1 MSRKITI
8 VKKNLAP
15 APKPPGVN
23 PRDPWSSFSE
33 ASEEQLLM
41 RYLNS
46 RGINPNFVSKDTKI
60 SHSKSSEF
68 LKWKNDHQFQEQVI
82 YEAIDEKDMV
92 CFDIPLLIRVLEFT
106 REEMKTDIE
115 LHNMVERLINMRH
128 DVPLDMTHYDEITQ
142 KLMKENH
149 IAIAMGKMLDD
160 ESGMVLSQIEEL
172 ERGCAM
178 IRSYVGKDYE
188 KQLPAWVQA
197 KVTLATDY
205 MSTVGNYLVSK
216 NEKVNEE
223 AESIDEG
230 VYTDDESIA
239 KHLVQKYGKNVDS
252 HQIRLA
258 HHFHPEKHKTTPQ
271 RIANH
276 VNRLLGRPVT
286 EEEELEEG
294 VFTDDESIAKHL
306 VKKYGKNVQSHDIK
320 LAMHFHPEPHKTSLD
335 RIAGHVKRLVGGPKP
350 VTEDKMPKPTAL
362 DKFRKASAEREKKHN
377 ETEKNSGN
385 MTSAIDRLQKHL
397 NKESSEFMKDV
408 KKKVAATKSDRYT
421 HYSKTSKDMP
431 NTADTYAQMAKHQK
445 QLAKEDVEQ
454 IDEISKSTLN
464 SYRDKSTASMKNAQA
479 NRDAAEP
486 GKNMSKGFAN
496 LHAKSD
502 AIANKRVKGLI
513 GYMQRKQGMKPTS
526 EDIYQDS
533 QAATQTV
540 FDGANN
546 TDDTTMGKKR
556 EMSKSAR
563 MIKALYKKHK
573 MVKEDMYDHEKED
586 KSVQTYGKKPKIQ
599 KPDEENNKGE
609 DKPAALMSGGTT
621 LTGEKRDDVE
631 IDPMMK
637 NRPGQNQFNKEFG
650 KKGS

>member
-60 SHSKSSEF
+60 SHSKSGEF
-68 LKWKNDHQFQEQVI
+68 LKWKNDHQFAEQVI
-82 YEAIDEKDMV
+82 YEGVDKEDV
-92 CFDIPLLIRVLEFT
+92 LSFDIPLFIRILELAREDVKEDMELHRITERLLSIRKKGVLTMDDYEFIAGIKKLK
-106 REEMKTDIE
+106 EEM
-115 LHNMVERLINMRH
+115 L
-128 DVPLDMTHYDEITQ
+128 
-142 KLMKENH
+142 
-149 IAIAMGKMLDD
+149 
-160 ESGMVLSQIEEL
+160 EE
-172 ERGCAM
+172 G
-178 IRSYVGKDYE
+178 IF
-188 KQLPAWVQA
+188 
-197 KVTLATDY
+197 
-205 MSTVGNYLVSK
+205 
-216 NEKVNEE
+216 
-223 AESIDEG
+223 
-230 VYTDDESIA
+230 TDDESIA
-239 KHLVQKYGKNVDS
+239 KHLVKKYGKNVDS
-252 HQIRLA
+252 HQIKLA
-258 HHFHPEKHKTTPQ
+258 HHFHPEKHKTTPE

-276 VNRLLGRPVT
+276 VNRLLGKPVT

-306 VKKYGKNVQSHDIK
+306 VKKHGKDVRPSDIK
-320 LAMHFHPEPHKTSLD
+320 LAMHFHPEPHKTSLE

-377 ETEKNSGN
+377 ETEKSSGG

-408 KKKVAATKSDRYT
+408 KKKVAVAKSDRYT

-445 QLAKEDVEQ
+445 KLAKEDV
-454 IDEISKSTLN
+454 
-464 SYRDKSTASMKNAQA
+464 
-479 NRDAAEP
+479 
-486 GKNMSKGFAN
+486 
-496 LHAKSD
+496 
-502 AIANKRVKGLI
+502 
-513 GYMQRKQGMKPTS
+513 
-526 EDIYQDS
+526 YQDS
-533 QAATQTV
+533 QAATQTC

-546 TDDTTMGKKR
+546 TDDTTMNKKR
-556 EMSKSAR
+556 GMSKSAR
-563 MIKALYKKHK
+563 MIKALYKHHK

-586 KSVQTYGKKPKIQ
+586 KSVQTYGKKPKFQ
-599 KPDEENNKGE
+599 KPDEENNKSE
-609 DKPAALMSGGTT
+609 DKPAAVMTGGTT
-621 LTGEKRDDVE
+621 LTGEKRDEVE